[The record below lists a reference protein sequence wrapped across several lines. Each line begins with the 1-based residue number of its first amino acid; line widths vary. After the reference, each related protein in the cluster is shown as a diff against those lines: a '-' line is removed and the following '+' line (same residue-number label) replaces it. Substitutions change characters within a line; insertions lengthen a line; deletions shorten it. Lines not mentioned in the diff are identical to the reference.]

1 MSEDEQTDVVE
12 GDEGEV
18 EESGEDESGE
28 DEEESEV
35 ENEEESE
42 VENEVENEEEKPSS
56 GLKRKGDALTSGK
69 MVVHRSKTPITTN
82 TLSRVLVKS
91 IQKSDKWM
99 EQMMVLN
106 RNIRS
111 EVNELQDEVLFAFVA
126 Q

>member
-28 DEEESEV
+28 D
-35 ENEEESE
+35 EEESE